1 MDIQFSP
8 INNINLV
15 QRNIKNPKNIKIK
28 LTRYLNY
35 NIKEDITLKIKR
47 TLKKSHK

>member
-15 QRNIKNPKNIKIK
+15 QRNIKVPKNIRIK
-28 LTRYLNY
+28 LIRYLNY
-35 NIKEDITLKIKR
+35 NIKEDTSLKIKR
-47 TLKKSHK
+47 ILKK